1 MNEQQGGITENLQDF
16 FAANPDAAKGGVLGG
31 FSAILLHL
39 IMVAFT
45 IYSGYHG
52 IHASAHYRAAAG
64 LGAAAG
70 VIGILIIEVT
80 LIGIYLAYFYRR
92 ITGDAQ
98 KALAAVTFGIGFIFA
113 CLGIVGD
120 SQMQAGIEVS
130 SWLSSYLAWGL
141 PVAPAIMALGA
152 SAVLATEPRLL
163 RLIRLTFKH
172 EEYEEKRTRFQEQH
186 ADARRAIA
194 QSTANVQLNTMLMTN
209 AYVLA
214 AWKTPEVQAYI
225 QASAIENVPDILRQV
240 GVNVPYDA
248 PLVIE
253 GQVSPMPTEQPD
265 PATEHRQSL
274 VDRLANKLPGRR
286 HTTPAPATTT
296 EQEGNSTHD
305 APRQD
310 ASAAPS
316 AAGQGGLSDADA
328 RKIAEALLALQA
340 TAPAPAPAPTAAHP
354 NGQQEVKPTNP

>member
-16 FAANPDAAKGGVLGG
+16 FATNPDAAKGGVLGG
-31 FSAILLHL
+31 FSALLLHL

-98 KALAAVTFGIGFIFA
+98 KALAAVTFGIGFLFA

-253 GQVSPMPTEQPD
+253 GQVAPLPAEQPD

-286 HTTPAPATTT
+286 HSTHAITT
-296 EQEGNSTHD
+296 EQESNSTHD

-310 ASAAPS
+310 APAAPS

-328 RKIAEALLALQA
+328 RKVAEALLALRA
-340 TAPAPAPAPTAAHP
+340 TAPTPTPTTVHS
-354 NGQQEVKPTNP
+354 NGQEATGNGGTPRPQ

>member
-16 FAANPDAAKGGVLGG
+16 FAANSDEAKGGVLGG
-31 FSAILLHL
+31 FSAVLLHL

-70 VIGILIIEVT
+70 VIGILIIETT
-80 LIGIYLAYFYRR
+80 LIGIYLGYFYRR

-98 KALAAVTFGIGFIFA
+98 KALAGVTFGIGFLFA

-152 SAVLATEPRLL
+152 AAVLATEPRLL

-225 QASAIENVPDILRQV
+225 QASAVENVPDILRQV

-253 GQVSPMPTEQPD
+253 GQVAPLPAEQPAAP
-265 PATEHRQSL
+265 PATASPAAAPGNSL
-274 VDRLANKLPGRR
+274 ADRVRARFRR
-286 HTTPAPATTT
+286 SATDSPATDVGNNTQAADMSTAPAV
-296 EQEGNSTHD
+296 EQGA
-305 APRQD
+305 APRLHPD
-310 ASAAPS
+310 DLAAL
-316 AAGQGGLSDADA
+316 AAVVSQM
-328 RKIAEALLALQA
+328 
-340 TAPAPAPAPTAAHP
+340 TAPAPAPVPHA
-354 NGQQEVKPTNP
+354 NGQEVKPANP